1 MDQNTSENFPDF
13 NFSTPSYS
21 DWLEAARLELNGADP
36 IEKLS
41 VLKGSLKIKPYYQE
55 SSKDHVSN
63 LVLKP
68 AVNSHY
74 GARCWMNTPRIAVT
88 DEKNANRLALKYLNS
103 GADGILFEP
112 LKANIQFDV
121 LLNQVKPEFCTLSF
135 LIHNNFSQSALEFKA
150 WVEKE
155 KISSTITGSL
165 YWEIPPAMD
174 LKKILSHQ
182 SQNYT
187 HLGVLVQKEKNT
199 EDEIALALE
208 KAVHVLDLVTNQGI
222 SANEAIRDFSFSISV
237 GTDFFLEIAKIKS
250 LRYLWYQIQGAYG
263 VTNIKPVHVH
273 VTSTSW
279 SDKEF
284 QPHGNLIK
292 STTSALAAI
301 MGGCD
306 SLTIEPEDHG
316 TEMMSR
322 IARNVSSILR
332 DESHLSRVAD
342 PTAGSY
348 YLDSLTAELS
358 EKAWQKFQSKMTI

>member
-1 MDQNTSENFPDF
+1 MDQKTSENFPDF

-21 DWLEAARLELNGADP
+21 DWLEASRLELNGADP
-36 IEKLS
+36 IEKLT

-55 SSKDHVSN
+55 SSKDDVN
-63 LVLKP
+63 NFALKP
-68 AVNSHY
+68 AVNPHY

-88 DEKNANRLALKYLNS
+88 DEKKANELALQYLNG
-103 GADGILFEP
+103 GADGILLEP
-112 LKANIQFDV
+112 RKANIQFDV
-121 LLNQVKPEFCTLSF
+121 LLNQIKPEFCTLSF
-135 LIHNNFSQSALEFKA
+135 LIHSNFSQSAFDFKA

-155 KISSTITGSL
+155 INSNTITGSL
-165 YWEIPPAMD
+165 YWEILPTTD

-187 HLGVLVQKEKNT
+187 HLGVLVQNEKNA
-199 EDEIALALE
+199 EDEIAQALE
-208 KAVHVLDLVTNQGI
+208 KAVHVLDLITNQGI
-222 SANEAIRDFSFSISV
+222 SANEAIHDFSFSVSV
-237 GTDFFLEIAKIKS
+237 GTDFFLEIAKIKT

-263 VTNIKPVHVH
+263 VTNIKPVHIH
-273 VTSTSW
+273 VTSTAW
-279 SDKEF
+279 INKEF

-348 YLDSLTAELS
+348 YLNSLTAELS
-358 EKAWQKFQSKMTI
+358 EKAWHKFQSMMTI

>member
-1 MDQNTSENFPDF
+1 MDQKTSENFPDF

-21 DWLEAARLELNGADP
+21 DWLEASRLELNGADP
-36 IEKLS
+36 IEKLT

-55 SSKDHVSN
+55 SSTDEVN
-63 LVLKP
+63 NFALKP
-68 AVNSHY
+68 AVNPHY
-74 GARCWMNTPRIAVT
+74 GARSWMNTPRIAVT
-88 DEKNANRLALKYLNS
+88 DEKKANELALQYLNG

-112 LKANIQFDV
+112 RKANIHFDV
-121 LLNQVKPEFCTLSF
+121 LLHHIKPEFCTLSF
-135 LIHNNFSQSALEFKA
+135 LINNNFSQSAIDFKA

-155 KISSTITGSL
+155 INSSTITGSL
-165 YWEIPPAMD
+165 YWEILPTTD

-187 HLGVLVQKEKNT
+187 HLGVLVQNEKNA
-199 EDEIALALE
+199 EDEIAQALE
-208 KAVHVLDLVTNQGI
+208 KAVHVLDLITNQGI
-222 SANEAIRDFSFSISV
+222 SANEAIHDFSFSVSV
-237 GTDFFLEIAKIKS
+237 GTDFFLEIAKIKT

-263 VTNIKPVHVH
+263 VTNIKPVHIH
-273 VTSTSW
+273 VTSTAW
-279 SDKEF
+279 INKEF

-316 TEMMSR
+316 TEMMNR

-358 EKAWQKFQSKMTI
+358 EKAWRKFQSMMTI